1 VASSHPSSSGTKYTL
16 AQVNAATNNNA
27 RLLGRGGFGPVY
39 YGKLPG
45 GREVAVKVSAKGSAQ
60 GTREFLNEVG
70 LFS

>member
-1 VASSHPSSSGTKYTL
+1 MASSHLGSHGTKYTL

-70 LFS
+70 LFP